1 MDSHRLQMLNY
12 SNAAGIR
19 YAGLTDGS
27 VWELYEIFKQG
38 TLEERRLLDVV
49 IVSEPAY
56 QAALKFLLLW
66 RPNLASGMPVEASE
80 PILGAVLPDGT
91 EVEPPDN
98 GQRPKPL
105 PPSGEG
111 WMRLSD
117 LTSISKGMAPL
128 AIWFPTGEER
138 PCTYW
143 WHVLSEVAEW
153 LVRTGKLTADKCP
166 VKVAGVGG
174 KRHIVHIGPQTLM
187 GKHSGIHT
195 SCRTLFTWM
204 LKPGMNA
211 GKRTKTLLQ
220 HCDGGC
226 LVQSGLNLTDSNLP
240 TSTITA

>member
-1 MDSHRLQMLNY
+1 MGSFVENHLDQAVNY
-12 SNAAGIR
+12 CIQQGIAYAAV
-19 YAGLTDGS
+19 TDGGHWQMYRTFDPLPLAEKR
-27 VWELYEIFKQG
+27 V
-38 TLEERRLLDVV
+38 LDVQ
-49 IVSEPAY
+49 IGSTPAFEC
-56 QAALKFLLLW
+56 ALQLLLLW
-66 RPNLASGMPVEASE
+66 RPNLESGRPVAAEE

-174 KRHIVHIGPQTLM
+174 KRHIVHIAPADSD
-187 GKHSGIHT
+187 GKAFGHPHQLSN
-195 SCRTLFTWM
+195 SLYM
-204 LKPGMNA
+204 EKPGMNA

-220 HCDGGC
+220 HCDADAGA
-226 LVQSGLNLTDSNLP
+226 VWIKLNR
-240 TSTITA
+240 